1 MALSITSTYAGEFAG
16 KYIAAALLSGDTIA
30 KGGIEV
36 KPNIKYKEVIK
47 KVATSGLIA
56 NGSCDFTNAGDVTL
70 TERIIQPEEFQVN
83 LELCKT
89 PFVSDWEAVQMG
101 YSAFEKMPP
110 KFSDFLIGQVSAEV
124 AAKNET
130 NIWNGANAS
139 AGEYDGLVT
148 LFKADADVSDI
159 TGTTVTHANVI
170 AEMGKVVDACP
181 STIYGKEDLNLYVS
195 QNVAKAYVRALGGY
209 SIGVGANGI
218 GDQGQ
223 MWYNGQGLSFD
234 GVQIFMAPG
243 LNDNQMVLA
252 QKSNLYFGTGLLND
266 MNLVKVLDMADL
278 DGSQNVRFIM
288 RYTASVQYGYGSE
301 VVLYDPTV

>member
-1 MALSITSTYAGEFAG
+1 
-16 KYIAAALLSGDTIA
+16 
-30 KGGIEV
+30 
-36 KPNIKYKEVIK
+36 
-47 KVATSGLIA
+47 
-56 NGSCDFTNAGDVTL
+56 
-70 TERIIQPEEFQVN
+70 
-83 LELCKT
+83 
-89 PFVSDWEAVQMG
+89 MG
-101 YSAFEKMPP
+101 R
-110 KFSDFLIGQVSAEV
+110 
-124 AAKNET
+124 
-130 NIWNGANAS
+130 
-139 AGEYDGLVT
+139 
-148 LFKADADVSDI
+148 
-159 TGTTVTHANVI
+159 
-170 AEMGKVVDACP
+170 VVDACP